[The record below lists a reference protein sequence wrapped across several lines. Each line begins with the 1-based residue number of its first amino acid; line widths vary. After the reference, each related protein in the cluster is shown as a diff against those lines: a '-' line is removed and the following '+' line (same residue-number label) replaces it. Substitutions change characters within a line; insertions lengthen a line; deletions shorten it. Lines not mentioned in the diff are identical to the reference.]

1 MPTPKKK
8 VIFQD
13 CEKCGRTYDSSNYL
27 PTRSPL
33 CPSGYIH
40 ICNRCLEKWF
50 AEQPEETKWE
60 AIDKICQLVDVPFI
74 PARWQKLYED
84 QKEKAISTY
93 VAIFQSAE
101 YAHIG
106 WREYQ
111 KKYEELRE
119 EGTLDY
125 QVIPGLEAQRREELK
140 LKWGSNYD
148 DEELQY
154 LERLFQGVQNTQNI
168 N

>member
-1 MPTPKKK
+1 MPIPKKK

-50 AEQPEETKWE
+50 VEQPEETKWE

-74 PARWQKLYED
+74 PARW
-84 QKEKAISTY
+84 
-93 VAIFQSAE
+93 
-101 YAHIG
+101 
-106 WREYQ
+106 
-111 KKYEELRE
+111 
-119 EGTLDY
+119 
-125 QVIPGLEAQRREELK
+125 
-140 LKWGSNYD
+140 
-148 DEELQY
+148 
-154 LERLFQGVQNTQNI
+154 
-168 N
+168 